1 MPAEDDFS
9 MTCSPPR
16 RGRRAGGDS
25 DSRRP
30 SPSPRAELYD
40 MIPESN
46 QALIPNVGINH
57 RLLPSALAG
66 IDRRL
71 LLGST
76 VGSYRDRSSAF
87 AGIDRK
93 LQGELC

>member
-1 MPAEDDFS
+1 MKLV
-9 MTCSPPR
+9 
-16 RGRRAGGDS
+16 
-25 DSRRP
+25 
-30 SPSPRAELYD
+30 ELQEFERCVGIL
-40 MIPESN
+40 M
-46 QALIPNVGINH
+46 AVGINR
-57 RLLPSALAG
+57 RLLSSALSE

-76 VGSYRDRSSAF
+76 VGSCWDRPSAF